1 MKPPSALE
9 PPHEE
14 RPTEALSSKNEPGLY
29 PDLDLDH
36 AGPTKNYWWVWLI
49 VFGLIAYGCYELYQS
64 ENARKADMSAKKG
77 MKGPR
82 SVPVVTASARAGDMP
97 VYLQGLGTVTP
108 FNSVIVKPRVDGQLI
123 SVNFREGQEVH
134 KGDLLAELDPRPF
147 QVLLDQA
154 KGNLAQAKGT
164 LEKDKAAL
172 RDAQANYVRDQEL
185 FKDKI
190 IAQQQLDTQLAS
202 ADQIRGSIEADNAGI
217 EAAQA
222 AIDSAELNLVYT
234 KITSPLTGRIGLR
247 QVDSGN
253 LIHSTDANG
262 LATIAQLQPIAVLF
276 TIPEDQLQPVLAK
289 LRQGAK
295 LRADAWDRDET
306 KKLAEGTL
314 LTVDNQIDPTTGTSK
329 LKAVFSNDDHD
340 LFPNQFV
347 NIKLWLDTKRNAV
360 IVPVVAIQRGP
371 AGTFVYLVGPEN
383 KVSVRAVKIG
393 LTQDADVSIDDGLQP
408 GDVVV
413 IDGAEKLAEGMS
425 VTTRQQGSAGGAGGG
440 GRKGGKKGP
449 KG

>member
-14 RPTEALSSKNEPGLY
+14 RPAEALSPKNEPGLY

-36 AGPTKNYWWVWLI
+36 PGPTKNYWWVWLI

-64 ENARKADMSAKKG
+64 ENARKADMTAKKG

-82 SVPVVTASARAGDMP
+82 SVPVVTATAHSGDMP
-97 VYLQGLGTVTP
+97 VYLQGLGTVTA
-108 FNSVIVKPRVDGQLI
+108 NNTVTVKPRVDGQLI

-134 KGDLLAELDPRPF
+134 QGDVLAELDPRPF
-147 QVLLDQA
+147 QVALDQA
-154 KGNLAQAKGT
+154 NGNLAQAKGT
-164 LEKDKAAL
+164 LAKDEAAL

-185 FKDKI
+185 FKEQI

-202 ADQIRGSIEADNAGI
+202 ADQIRGSIQADNAAI

-222 AIDSAELNLVYT
+222 AINSAKLNLVYT
-234 KITSPLTGRIGLR
+234 HITAPITGRIGLR

-253 LIHSTDANG
+253 LIHSTDASG
-262 LATIAQLQPIAVLF
+262 VAVIAQLEPIAVLF

-289 LRQGAK
+289 LRQGVK
-295 LRADAWDRDET
+295 LHAEAWDRDET
-306 KKLAEGTL
+306 KKLADGTL
-314 LTVDNQIDPTTGTSK
+314 LTVDNQIDATTGTSK
-329 LKAVFSNDDHD
+329 LKAVFSNDNHA

-347 NIKLWLDTKRNAV
+347 NIRLALDTKRNTV
-360 IVPVVAIQRGP
+360 IVPIVAIQRGP
-371 AGTFVYLVGPEN
+371 SGTFVYLVGAEN
-383 KVSVRAVKIG
+383 KVSVRAVKVG
-393 LTQDADVSIDDGLQP
+393 LSQDTDVSIDDGLQA

-413 IDGAEKLAEGMS
+413 VDGAEKLAEGMA
-425 VTTRQQGSAGGAGGG
+425 VTFRQPGA
-440 GRKGGKKGP
+440 KPAAKKGP
-449 KG
+449 TE